1 MAFPAVNKFY
11 ACYIGRSEVRVTR
24 IRTATM
30 EENHMGLVQALR

>member
-1 MAFPAVNKFY
+1 MAFPVVNKFY
-11 ACYIGRSEVRVTR
+11 ACYIGRSEERVTR